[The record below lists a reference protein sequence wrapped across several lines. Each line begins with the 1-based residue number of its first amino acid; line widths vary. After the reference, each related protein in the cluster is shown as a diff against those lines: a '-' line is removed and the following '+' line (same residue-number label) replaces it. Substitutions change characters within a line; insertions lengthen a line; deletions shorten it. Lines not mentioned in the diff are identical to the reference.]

1 MRYMLF
7 ILSLFTSLAFA
18 EQKQVFGEYE
28 VHYIGLTSSELDADV
43 AHLYGIERS
52 RSLGFLNISVLKKS
66 ADGGMP
72 VPVDAKISGRI
83 MNLIGQSRDLKFT
96 RIQETGAL
104 YFYSTFRFDDQDMYN
119 IILQVTPEGQ
129 QRTFDVKFSQ
139 RFYQGL

>member
-52 RSLGFLNISVLKKS
+52 RALGFLNISVLKKS

-83 MNLIGQSRDLKFT
+83 MNLIGQSRELSFT

-129 QRTFDVKFSQ
+129 QRTYDVKFSQ

>member
-52 RSLGFLNISVLKKS
+52 RALGFLNISVLKKP

-104 YFYSTFRFDDQDMYN
+104 YFYSTFRFDDEDMYN

-129 QRTFDVKFSQ
+129 QRTYDVKFSQ

>member
-52 RSLGFLNISVLKKS
+52 RALGFLNISVLKTQK
-66 ADGGMP
+66 DGALP

-83 MNLIGQSRDLKFT
+83 MNLIGQSRELSFT

>member
-7 ILSLFTSLAFA
+7 ILSLFTSLALA

-52 RSLGFLNISVLKKS
+52 RALGFLNISVLKTQK
-66 ADGGMP
+66 DGALP

-83 MNLIGQSRDLKFT
+83 MNLIGQSRELSFT

-129 QRTFDVKFSQ
+129 QRTYDVKFSQ

>member
-7 ILSLFTSLAFA
+7 ILSLFTSLVFA

-52 RSLGFLNISVLKKS
+52 RALGFLNISVLKNP

-83 MNLIGQSRDLKFT
+83 MNLICQSRDLKFT

-104 YFYSTFRFDDQDMYN
+104 YFYSTFRFDDEDMYN

-129 QRTFDVKFSQ
+129 QRTYDVKFSQ